1 MDKFIISPS
10 VLASDFSNL
19 EKETVDMHKAGAQ
32 WIHLDVMDG
41 HFVPNISFGAPVIK
55 SLRPKTDIFFDVHLM
70 ISNPLFYAKDFANA
84 GADMITFHLESDSD
98 VLDTIK
104 EIRALGK
111 KVGISIK
118 PKTPAEA
125 VFPYLELV
133 DMVLVMT
140 VEPGFGGQSF
150 MADMMPKVEEIR
162 KYLDEHNLDVIIQAD
177 GGIDNDTIKQAAK
190 AGVTSFVAGS
200 SLYKQKDYKKAV
212 LELLQSAKEAVSK

>member
-1 MDKFIISPS
+1 MKEIIISPS

-19 EKETVDMHKAGAQ
+19 EKETVAMQKAGAA

-70 ISNPLFYAKDFANA
+70 ISDPLFYAESFAKA
-84 GADMITFHLESDSD
+84 GADMITFHLESESD
-98 VLDTIK
+98 TAETIK
-104 EIRALGK
+104 KIRSLGK

-118 PKTPAEA
+118 PKTKACD
-125 VFPYLELV
+125 VFPYLSMV
-133 DMVLVMT
+133 DMVLIMT

-150 MADMMPKVEEIR
+150 MSDMMPKIKEIDN
-162 KYLDEHNLDVIIQAD
+162 YLKQNNLDVIIQAD
-177 GGIDNDTIKQAAK
+177 GGIDNDTIKEAAK

-200 SLYKQKDYKKAV
+200 SLYKKNDYKSAV
-212 LELLQSAKEAVSK
+212 AELINAAKSAL

>member
-19 EKETVDMHKAGAQ
+19 EKETVDMQAAGAQ

-118 PKTPAEA
+118 PKTSAEA

-150 MADMMPKVEEIR
+150 MADMMPKVAEIR

-177 GGIDNDTIKQAAK
+177 GGIDSDTIKQAAK

-212 LELLQSAKEAVSK
+212 SELLQSAKEAVSK